1 MTIKKFMALYDV
13 HSFLLM
19 IVGVFIA
26 ALALKGFMIPNGFMD
41 GGVTGIS
48 LLLHEL
54 FHIKFSYLVLP
65 LNLLFFIPAYFYISK
80 KFAIRSMIAIIV
92 LAILV
97 DFINIEPITH
107 DKLLIAI
114 FGGCLIGIG
123 MGLVMRSGAAIDG
136 FEILAS
142 ITTKKS
148 GFSIS
153 EVILFFNSIIF
164 FFAAIKFGIEIAMY
178 AIITY
183 FCALKMMEYVVDGI
197 EEYISLNV
205 ISGEFEEVK
214 SLLVNKFGKGITV
227 IKGERGYLPG
237 KFEVKSDCDIVV
249 AVVTRLELVNI
260 YTEITR
266 IDPKA
271 FIYTYKIKDV
281 DGGVLKRRVSH

>member
-1 MTIKKFMALYDV
+1 MKIKEIIKLYDL
-13 HSFLLM
+13 HSLLLM
-19 IVGVFIA
+19 IIGVFIA
-26 ALALKGFMIPNGFMD
+26 ALALKGFMIPNGFID

-54 FHIKFSYLVLP
+54 FHIKFSYLVLGF
-65 LNLLFFIPAYFYISK
+65 NLLFFIPAYFYISK
-80 KFAIRSMIAIIV
+80 KFAIKSMIAILI
-92 LAILV
+92 LAFLV
-97 DFINIEPITH
+97 DFIHIEPITN

-123 MGLVMRSGAAIDG
+123 MGLVIRSGAAIDG
-136 FEILAS
+136 FEILAN

-153 EVILFFNSIIF
+153 EVILAFNSIIF
-164 FFAAIKFGIEIAMY
+164 FIAALKFGIEIAMY

-197 EEYISLNV
+197 EEYISLNI
-205 ISGEFEEVK
+205 ISGEFDEIK
-214 SLLVNKFGKGITV
+214 SLLVNQFGKGITV

-237 KFEVKSDCDIVV
+237 SFELKSDCDIIV

-266 IDPKA
+266 IDPNA

-281 DGGVLKRRVSH
+281 DGGVLKKRVSH